1 MSSAPEPVGTVEVA
15 LGHAARLLATDPAM
29 AAEQA
34 AEILKVVPNQP
45 QAMLL
50 LGVARRKSGD
60 AGGAQRGSRVAG

>member
-1 MSSAPEPVGTVEVA
+1 MSSAPGPVGTVEVA
-15 LGHAARLLATDPAM
+15 LGHASRLLATDPAM

-60 AGGAQRGSRVAG
+60 AHGAS